1 MGLRA
6 ERSLATAGAP
16 LQSFRRVD
24 ADSQCIQIWVDVDF
38 NTPIAGRVTLNY
50 FLHDSNGDAIL
61 LVPLLGR
68 WWYLHS
74 WNLWF

>member
-1 MGLRA
+1 MRSRA
-6 ERSLATAGAP
+6 EQSLAEAGAS
-16 LQSFRRVD
+16 LQTFERVD

-38 NTPIAGRVTLNY
+38 NTPLVGRITLNY

-61 LVPLLGR
+61 FVPFLGR
-68 WWYLHS
+68 WRYLHS